1 MSRVGQ
7 SARRVVCLCPLALLP
22 SPHWLRTQP
31 AGSGGEAVFSVQV
44 MSSKQK
50 FWIPLL
56 AILWLGYTGALLAWH
71 AETLPFMGL
80 CITR

>member
-1 MSRVGQ
+1 MR
-7 SARRVVCLCPLALLP
+7 
-22 SPHWLRTQP
+22 
-31 AGSGGEAVFSVQV
+31 
-44 MSSKQK
+44 SKQK

-56 AILWLGYTGALLAWH
+56 AILWLGDTGALLAWH